1 MAHSPL
7 IEGFEARRMDTIP
20 ELFKIFMKVGN
31 WFEVKEPFHT
41 CGLAS
46 HSNLRF
52 YRILAVFSF
61 GMVLLSFQVL
71 AEDRL
76 QPRTL
81 LEQFLNAT
89 TTFQAKFEQKLFD
102 EYGDAL
108 ETATGEVL
116 ISKPGKFRWEYQ
128 NPYSQLLVTDGT
140 TLWVHDVD
148 LEQVSINPLSHG
160 AAGSPVEI
168 LVREVELD
176 QHYFIAESIGK
187 DGIAWISLTPRS
199 QGAQYNAI
207 EIGFSDKAIHAM
219 KLLDNLNQVTEIQ
232 FRDIERNG
240 KISDERFRFEA
251 IPGIDVMRGP
261 PS

>member
-1 MAHSPL
+1 MAYSPL
-7 IEGFEARRMDTIP
+7 IEGFEARRMDTMP
-20 ELFKIFMKVGN
+20 GLFKIFTKVGN

-46 HSNLRF
+46 RSSLRF

-61 GMVLLSFQVL
+61 GMLLLSLPVN
-71 AEDRL
+71 AEDKL

-81 LEQFLNAT
+81 LEQFLKAT

-102 EYGDAL
+102 EYGDVF
-108 ETATGEVL
+108 ETAAGEVL
-116 ISKPGKFRWEYQ
+116 ISKPGQFRWEYQ
-128 NPYSQLLVTDGT
+128 KPYSQLLVTDGT

-160 AAGSPVEI
+160 AAGSPIEI

-176 QHYFIAESIGK
+176 QHYFIAESISK

-199 QGAQYNAI
+199 QGAQYNEI
-207 EIGFSDKAIHAM
+207 EIGFSDKAIHGM
-219 KLLDNLNQVTEIQ
+219 KLFDNLNQLTEIQ
-232 FRDIERNG
+232 FRDIELNG
-240 KISDERFRFEA
+240 RISDERFRFESV
-251 IPGIDVMRGP
+251 PGIDVMRGP
-261 PS
+261 AR